1 MKLKIGEKIKFL
13 RKAGNI
19 TQEELAEMLGVSC
32 QSVSR
37 WELGTCYPDM
47 ELLPELAEIFHS
59 SVDSLLGIDDSAEK
73 ARVAQ
78 YLERFQEAVN
88 KGETETCI
96 AVAREGVAEYP
107 NNYTLLN
114 KLMYALFVSGDDSGN
129 ISGWQENKE
138 KYDSEIIALG
148 ERIGKYCPDQEI
160 RLEATARLAFQHVE
174 MGRNSTGRA
183 IYETLPRKE
192 LCRENHIWWGL
203 AEEEKLPFLRQ
214 EIRADYESLRS
225 NIWLLGTSGY
235 IPKEEAVRVLEKT
248 AALEELVCDGNN
260 PRSGWGAARLRCDLA
275 KLYAETGQ
283 KELMYK
289 YLREAVQAAKESG
302 GRPQNQI
309 YSSVL
314 MGTVEESAL
323 EFETSDTRPFWE
335 LLRDKWLSNAAFD
348 ACRQER
354 EFQEILRNCGEPG

>member
-96 AVAREGVAEYP
+96 AVAREGEAEYP

-114 KLMYALFVSGDDSGN
+114 KLMY
-129 ISGWQENKE
+129 
-138 KYDSEIIALG
+138 
-148 ERIGKYCPDQEI
+148 R
-160 RLEATARLAFQHVE
+160 
-174 MGRNSTGRA
+174 
-183 IYETLPRKE
+183 
-192 LCRENHIWWGL
+192 
-203 AEEEKLPFLRQ
+203 
-214 EIRADYESLRS
+214 
-225 NIWLLGTSGY
+225 
-235 IPKEEAVRVLEKT
+235 
-248 AALEELVCDGNN
+248 
-260 PRSGWGAARLRCDLA
+260 
-275 KLYAETGQ
+275 
-283 KELMYK
+283 
-289 YLREAVQAAKESG
+289 
-302 GRPQNQI
+302 
-309 YSSVL
+309 
-314 MGTVEESAL
+314 
-323 EFETSDTRPFWE
+323 
-335 LLRDKWLSNAAFD
+335 
-348 ACRQER
+348 
-354 EFQEILRNCGEPG
+354 

>member
-1 MKLKIGEKIKFL
+1 M
-13 RKAGNI
+13 GNTVRI
-19 TQEELAEMLGVSC
+19 RRYVWRPQRVWPFSMWRWGV
-32 QSVSR
+32 
-37 WELGTCYPDM
+37 T
-47 ELLPELAEIFHS
+47 
-59 SVDSLLGIDDSAEK
+59 
-73 ARVAQ
+73 
-78 YLERFQEAVN
+78 
-88 KGETETCI
+88 
-96 AVAREGVAEYP
+96 AREGPSTRHCLEKSSAGKI
-107 NNYTLLN
+107 T
-114 KLMYALFVSGDDSGN
+114 SGG
-129 ISGWQENKE
+129 
-138 KYDSEIIALG
+138 
-148 ERIGKYCPDQEI
+148 
-160 RLEATARLAFQHVE
+160 
-174 MGRNSTGRA
+174 
-183 IYETLPRKE
+183 
-192 LCRENHIWWGL
+192 GL

-248 AALEELVCDGNN
+248 AALEELVCDGNY

-314 MGTVEESAL
+314 LGTVEESAL